1 MIFRFR
7 TVWNTDISSLFR
19 WSFQTCII
27 ACSMFNQLSWLKK
40 IILNSCVKNV
50 PMKQV
55 TIVLEKC
62 FSKCLDGASNADR
75 GNPVYSQDKSA
86 PAWPIHTPSSTAPYI
101 QNTKWCKEKYRMQKS
116 LGYSPFPLLGLP
128 SLLVLRLRFSASLN
142 VFFLST
148 TNSSSPFYHSVI
160 FQFLWGQDIQIQPLW
175 PQLYNKSAA
184 KAVR

>member
-1 MIFRFR
+1 MSVYEWATRSPIE
-7 TVWNTDISSLFR
+7 
-19 WSFQTCII
+19 
-27 ACSMFNQLSWLKK
+27 LSWTAKK
-40 IILNSCVKNV
+40 VIFNSCAKNV
-50 PMKQV
+50 LMKQL

-128 SLLVLRLRFSASLN
+128 SLLVIILLLCFSASLN
-142 VFFLST
+142 VFF
-148 TNSSSPFYHSVI
+148 PFHPKC
-160 FQFLWGQDIQIQPLW
+160 LQPLL
-175 PQLYNKSAA
+175 PLSNFSISL
-184 KAVR
+184 RTRTFR